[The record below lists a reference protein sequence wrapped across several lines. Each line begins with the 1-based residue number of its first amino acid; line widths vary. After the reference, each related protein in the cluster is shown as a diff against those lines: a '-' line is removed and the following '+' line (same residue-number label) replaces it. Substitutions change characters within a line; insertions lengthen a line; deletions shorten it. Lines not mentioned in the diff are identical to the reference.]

1 MKTVAPVL
9 SPTARYDTPMTTT
22 RYPQFSALARA
33 VDHSPVPEPPVIDAH
48 VHTYPSRAIGR
59 QAMMGSG
66 RTDYG
71 GV

>member
-1 MKTVAPVL
+1 MNRLELPALPPLTHRRLPC
-9 SPTARYDTPMTTT
+9 Y
-22 RYPQFSALARA
+22 ALAA
-33 VDHSPVPEPPVIDAH
+33 PMADPVIDAH